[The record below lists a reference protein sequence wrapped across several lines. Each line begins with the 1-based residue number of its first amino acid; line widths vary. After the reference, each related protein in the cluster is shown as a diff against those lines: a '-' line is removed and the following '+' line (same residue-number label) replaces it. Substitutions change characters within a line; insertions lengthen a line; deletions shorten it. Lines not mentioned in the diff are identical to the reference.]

1 MADVNIAL
9 TASLVGIVTF
19 LMGFGGVMLGR
30 AAGPMLGRRAELVGG
45 LDLSPSAPKFW
56 SNTPCSDVPPV

>member
-9 TASLVGIVTF
+9 TASLVGLVTF

-30 AAGPMLGRRAELVGG
+30 EAGPMLGRRAELIGG
-45 LDLSPSAPKFW
+45 LGLVAIGTKILVEHTLF
-56 SNTPCSDVPPV
+56 